1 MKIALET
8 TSAVSDRVT
17 EKRTKKEPFSIEA
30 ACLKAYGAEKAM
42 RSADEAIQIH
52 GGNGYSRE
60 FAPERLLRDAKILQ
74 IGEGTTEIQKMIIG
88 NTLLG
93 GAK

>member
-1 MKIALET
+1 
-8 TSAVSDRVT
+8 
-17 EKRTKKEPFSIEA
+17 
-30 ACLKAYGAEKAM
+30 M

-88 NTLLG
+88 NTLLA